1 MLLVGAWLATHWLLR
16 EAPSGADRNTDEV
29 REAQR
34 HADYSYRLAVD
45 PPAAKELRL
54 FGLGDWIVERFRVR
68 RLRLAELQWQATRVR
83 ERPLIWCLLVVLTA
97 NLVVFWSLGTA
108 AADGRITLGW
118 LVTWASAAVS
128 TSMIAFG
135 GLSWALDGACCTR
148 RGRHAAERSHGSGG
162 RLGRG
167 KPNRRATC
175 RRREIRFR
183 NVTFAYPTTDEPV
196 LANFDLTIPAGSSL
210 AIVGQNGAGKTT
222 VAKLLCRLYD
232 PQAGAIEVDGV
243 DLAVIRSEL
252 VAVAVGGGF
261 SGLHPL

>member
-1 MLLVGAWLATHWLLR
+1 M
-16 EAPSGADRNTDEV
+16 
-29 REAQR
+29 
-34 HADYSYRLAVD
+34 
-45 PPAAKELRL
+45 
-54 FGLGDWIVERFRVR
+54 R
-68 RLRLAELQWQATRVR
+68 RLRLAELQWQATRLR

-135 GLSWALDGACCTR
+135 GLSWALDGACAP
-148 RGRHAAERSHGSGG
+148 AAAVMRLKGAMAPAGALVEGG
-162 RLGRG
+162 QTAADL
-167 KPNRRATC
+167 PV
-175 RRREIRFR
+175 REIRFR
-183 NVTFAYPTTDEPV
+183 NVTFAYPTTEEPV

-243 DLAVIRSEL
+243 DLRDSI
-252 VAVAVGGGF
+252 
-261 SGLHPL
+261 